1 MKNRKIYFD
10 KMIKYLDTE
19 FIKVITGV
27 RRVRKSFLLKILEN
41 HSLEKSLQVLYLNFE
56 HPETFNL
63 QTFDK
68 LYEYI
73 KDNVDVKK
81 RWSDKMF
88 VDTQKSFKLQTS
100 FLFT

>member
-41 HSLEKSLQVLYLNFE
+41 HSLEKSLQVLYLNVYY
-56 HPETFNL
+56 N
-63 QTFDK
+63 
-68 LYEYI
+68 I
-73 KDNVDVKK
+73 
-81 RWSDKMF
+81 
-88 VDTQKSFKLQTS
+88 TS
-100 FLFT
+100 HLE